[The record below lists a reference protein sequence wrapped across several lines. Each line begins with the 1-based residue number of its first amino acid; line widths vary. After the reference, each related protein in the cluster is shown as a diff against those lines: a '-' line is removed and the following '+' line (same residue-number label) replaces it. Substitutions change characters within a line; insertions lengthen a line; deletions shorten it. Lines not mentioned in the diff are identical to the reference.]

1 MSELYNPT
9 IKDFLIVETDASQ
22 TTWADCMRA
31 LPNGKEKPSLNEK
44 GEIEESK
51 DLQTIKSIDYSASK
65 ILIKDNEKLHLCKYI
80 YLWYVYRYRIQI
92 LYSGTGNSGMCKNI
106 RKLESRIT
114 SIKIFITNRFQ
125 VSYRFLEIQN

>member
-1 MSELYNPT
+1 MLKKGFFKDLAKERKHLQKKISEKIHWSWTETDYDIVKTIKEKIQVLSELYNPT

-65 ILIKDNEKLHLCKYI
+65 ILIKDNEK
-80 YLWYVYRYRIQI
+80 
-92 LYSGTGNSGMCKNI
+92 
-106 RKLESRIT
+106 
-114 SIKIFITNRFQ
+114 
-125 VSYRFLEIQN
+125 